1 MEDQGRAGSNRKE
14 ALPEF
19 DFVLSRT
26 RRAQVAE
33 LLRDAIFAGSIAPG
47 TQLVEMKL
55 AKRLGVSRGS
65 VREAILELVEQG
77 LVVSK
82 PYAGN
87 FVIRIDEKALNE
99 LFALR
104 KVLDRYAFTMLWP
117 HRDEAYRTEFA
128 ARNRAIAQAMETGK
142 RTAAIKA
149 EMHFHRFPYEFCG
162 DETLLEVW
170 QQLAARIQLCF
181 TVSQTVVFGLPFT
194 KENQRYLAA
203 ALGNNL
209 AAMLAQVDRHLD
221 LGFAAVQRAL
231 KSTEQ
236 EAREAAPVVQAPPR
250 SARSGERTA

>member
-1 MEDQGRAGSNRKE
+1 MKE
-14 ALPEF
+14 PLPEF
-19 DFVLSRT
+19 AFVLSRT

-33 LLRDAIFAGSIAPG
+33 VLRDAIFAGKIAPG

-55 AKRLGVSRGS
+55 AHRLGVSRGS

-82 PYAGN
+82 PYAGT
-87 FVIRIDEKALNE
+87 FVIRIDEKALSE

-117 HRDEAYRTEFA
+117 HRDDAYRSEFT
-128 ARNRAIAQAMETGK
+128 ARNRAIAQAMETGQ

-149 EMHFHRFPYEFCG
+149 EMHFHSFPYEFCG
-162 DETLLEVW
+162 DGMLLEVW
-170 QQLAARIQLCF
+170 QQLAHRIQLCF

-194 KENQRYLAA
+194 KENQRYLSA
-203 ALGNNL
+203 ALGNNI

-221 LGFAAVQRAL
+221 LGLIAVQRAL
-231 KSTEQ
+231 KTADQ
-236 EAREAAPVVQAPPR
+236 KTLAIDALPTDPARVR
-250 SARSGERTA
+250 RTARSVGRRIGASD

>member
-1 MEDQGRAGSNRKE
+1 MKE

-19 DFVLSRT
+19 DLVLSRT

-33 LLRDAIFAGSIAPG
+33 VLRNAIFAGKIAPG

-55 AKRLGVSRGS
+55 AHRLGVSRGS

-82 PYAGN
+82 PYSGT
-87 FVIRIDEKALNE
+87 FVIRIDEKALSE
-99 LFALR
+99 LFSLR

-117 HRDEAYRTEFA
+117 HRDEVYRAEFA
-128 ARNRAIAQAMETGK
+128 ARNRAIAEAMETGQ

-149 EMHFHRFPYEFCG
+149 EMHFHSYPYEFCG
-162 DETLLEVW
+162 DSMLLEVW
-170 QQLAARIQLCF
+170 QQLAHRIQLCF

-194 KENQRYLAA
+194 KENQRYLSA

-221 LGFAAVQRAL
+221 LGLEAVRRAL
-231 KSTEQ
+231 KSRQQ
-236 EAREAAPVVQAPPR
+236 EAREGEAAPVVQARPR
-250 SARSGERTA
+250 RTARSGDRRIAASD